1 MEIRER
7 LIWFSIG
14 VGVGMSTAWL
24 FSPRSGEANRDLI
37 RQKAKDAKGYV
48 EDKIQ
53 EGKDSVGEV
62 AQKTKDTVSEAWTA
76 ARESA
81 GKSKEESAMRGKNG
95 SETATAG

>member
-1 MEIRER
+1 MPLKKRKNDGNSRKADLVLDWSGGGNEHG
-7 LIWFSIG
+7 L
-14 VGVGMSTAWL
+14 AL
-24 FSPRSGEANRDLI
+24 LPRSGEANRDLI

-81 GKSKEESAMRGKNG
+81 GKSKEES
-95 SETATAG
+95 SDAG